1 MLQLLHN
8 HCVLRARAGLL
19 RCARAH
25 TTCACTS
32 LGARARR
39 HCRMRSAPAPKAL
52 ARARTCPRGEYSPR
66 ELLHARRCRLP
77 SGCAFIPLVPPKG
90 GLRRKRLRFAL
101 WRNEGYE
108 CTPQRETTTPRVHTH
123 TQSFARPCAGVCA
136 EANDKIQCSWG
147 GYNYN
152 THPPRSIDTP
162 PTHPPTHPP
171 TPATLRA
178 LTVG

>member
-90 GLRRKRLRFAL
+90 GLRRKRSCQPKQRKYLNLAASTSPT
-101 WRNEGYE
+101 
-108 CTPQRETTTPRVHTH
+108 CTLKATSPLAAQKTGWSPT
-123 TQSFARPCAGVCA
+123 S
-136 EANDKIQCSWG
+136 
-147 GYNYN
+147 
-152 THPPRSIDTP
+152 SILPLVTIS
-162 PTHPPTHPP
+162 
-171 TPATLRA
+171 
-178 LTVG
+178 GSS